1 MLLAAMNENGDT
13 DRRSRMVRSCF
24 LTRGSHIDNSRR
36 RSSAAE
42 SIRNR
47 PIPHTEGQNGCRW
60 ARWTQ
65 ASRSGERCTTTAWRS
80 LSTSAYSAHALK
92 KQANGDQKSAAREFT
107 LSSPSAG
114 EPALFQHMWRND
126 QKPWI
131 GIEAE
136 WDHDGSA
143 IGAIHR
149 VPCGRQ

>member
-1 MLLAAMNENGDT
+1 
-13 DRRSRMVRSCF
+13 
-24 LTRGSHIDNSRR
+24 
-36 RSSAAE
+36 
-42 SIRNR
+42 
-47 PIPHTEGQNGCRW
+47 
-60 ARWTQ
+60 
-65 ASRSGERCTTTAWRS
+65 

-131 GIEAE
+131 AIEAE